1 MNNNELMNAL
11 ALASKAKTN
20 KELAIMAG
28 LGILVIG
35 GICYYYHVQNQ
46 ELKRM
51 HRRSTGQMSEM
62 GSQIASMQEIINNL
76 HDQLYLRNKL
86 IESMK
91 KTDTN
96 ISNQEDGD
104 RSS

>member
-1 MNNNELMNAL
+1 VDFP
-11 ALASKAKTN
+11 
-20 KELAIMAG
+20 MAG

-35 GICYYYHVQNQ
+35 GICYYYHTQNQ

-76 HDQLYLRNKL
+76 HNQLYLRNKL
-86 IESMK
+86 IASMK
-91 KTDTN
+91 KYDAN
-96 ISNQEDGD
+96 ISIKEDGD
-104 RSS
+104 RS